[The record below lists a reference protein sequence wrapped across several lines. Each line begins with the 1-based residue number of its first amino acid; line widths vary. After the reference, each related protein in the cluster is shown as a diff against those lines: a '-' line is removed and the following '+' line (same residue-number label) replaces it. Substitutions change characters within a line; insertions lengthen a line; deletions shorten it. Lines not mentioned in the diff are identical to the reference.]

1 MVKDIIK
8 SLRKQEISQ
17 MEKDRM
23 KWSIQKRRLQQ
34 EIRLK
39 NIQLV
44 AERKLRSHQK
54 KLIEDKTKNLEKTL
68 KEKIVKLETE
78 LDFAKRIKTLEISV
92 IEGRNKIKLK
102 HANNEIRR
110 LEMALE
116 AIITTLEASI
126 N

>member
-34 EIRLK
+34 EIRRK
-39 NIQLV
+39 NIQLA

-92 IEGRNKIKLK
+92 IEGRNKLKLK